1 MAEHFPLKLVARR
14 MLAPTVAHLA
24 FLRDDGQALDFIP
37 GQYVRIHLRAADG
50 SELRRSY
57 SLATVHDHALGPG
70 EAVEL
75 AVSYIPGGTATVL
88 FEHLAPGDRIEAS
101 GPYGDFRLEPEDR
114 NRRYLLVASGTGVT
128 PFRSMLPELERLMAE
143 RGLEVVLLLGA
154 RSPEE
159 LLYGDEFR
167 AFAERHPG
175 FRFVPCLSREL
186 PAPGSLHA
194 HPDVREGYVQTHLAE
209 FAPDP
214 VHDIAYLCG
223 NPAMVDAAVQ
233 ILAGFGLP
241 DTHIRHE
248 KYVRGT

>member
-1 MAEHFPLKLVARR
+1 MAELFPLKLVARR
-14 MLAPTVAHLA
+14 MVAPTVTHLT

-50 SELRRSY
+50 TELRRSY

-75 AVSYIPGGTATVL
+75 AVSYVPGGTATVL
-88 FEHLAPGDRIEAS
+88 FEGLAPGDRIEAS
-101 GPYGDFRLEPEDR
+101 GPYGEFHLLPEDR

-143 RGLEVVLLLGA
+143 RGIEVVLLFGA
-154 RSPEE
+154 RSPDT
-159 LLYGDEFR
+159 LIYGDEFR
-167 AFAERHPG
+167 AFADRHPG
-175 FRFVPCLSREL
+175 FRFVPCFSRQL
-186 PAPGSLHA
+186 PGADSVHA
-194 HPDVREGYVQTHLAE
+194 HADVREGYVQTHLAE

-214 VHDIAYLCG
+214 AHDIAYLCG

-233 ILAGFGLP
+233 TLAAFGLP
-241 DTHIRHE
+241 EAHIRHE
-248 KYVRGT
+248 KYVRGS